1 MSVFLCMLHNVAAPQ
16 PPENKKN
23 KHKVLKQTKHS
34 CLELS
39 TLRPLLLQIRCSEP
53 PSSATWI
60 IIFCMTS
67 LVSHIIMKF
76 WPSLLLIID
85 VWYLV
90 WYLDVW
96 YLQLPFTPFPSGL
109 WATVTPCFFSSS
121 GILLKICCCAWTHCP
136 VAWHN
141 LSQALAVGQ
150 IGSHLTLEYSG
161 IQRRLTR
168 WLHGAQ
174 VLLVQ
179 NKSKLSAVGSVLQ
192 QAH

>member
-1 MSVFLCMLHNVAAPQ
+1 MSVFLCMLHNVVLAAPQ

-39 TLRPLLLQIRCSEP
+39 TLRLLLLQIRCSEP
-53 PSSATWI
+53 PSSATWSNHFLYDFI
-60 IIFCMTS
+60 SFSHYYEILAQS
-67 LVSHIIMKF
+67 SSDHWRLVFSY
-76 WPSLLLIID
+76 
-85 VWYLV
+85 V
-90 WYLDVW
+90 
-96 YLQLPFTPFPSGL
+96 QLPSTPFPSGL

-150 IGSHLTLEYSG
+150 IGSHLTLEYFG

-174 VLLVQ
+174 VLLV
-179 NKSKLSAVGSVLQ
+179 
-192 QAH
+192 